1 MDSTTAAHPM
11 KRSHSLFRLF
21 SRRSSISVTTP
32 DVLPGVR
39 ERTKSFSAK
48 PSRQRTMSIA
58 SSSPLVPQEIHD
70 NIIRFLRASHEN
82 GKEATCS
89 TCLARD
95 LSAYSLVRKSWHR
108 AAMPH
113 MYAKI
118 WVNGAESST
127 AMKKAKKKAK
137 ETSRAVALLRTLT
150 ARPDYAALVKELKLP
165 EYNRETTPEAN
176 VLKLFDTAAAII
188 QCTPNLERFLGPY
201 SSVGGGWSNVVN
213 KALSGCIS
221 LREQVL
227 IFNENKS
234 ERSKLERSRE
244 FASMHERWMNL
255 ETLVLQGCGQEPDVD
270 FVGAFVNL
278 PKLKNLMISSFILGE
293 SAALAL
299 QAIPDSVES
308 LRLEKLQGLTGRTLH
323 GFAISR
329 KTKGLSSLALVNIR
343 MARIQDLISLFRLPN
358 LKSLTIADSTDTPYF
373 DETEMT
379 NDFVEQISNLVFCS
393 LSLESLHW
401 DILVHPLVETAL
413 ANSISGGRL
422 PALRTLR
429 APSDRVGTLQAVCKP
444 RESISL
450 ASDFIYESPT
460 RTAHPTTSSA
470 QNAPSVTASRPPSHK
485 STFLSPGSAAPSPNV
500 SRRSSIN
507 SQASSSPTSSNPS
520 STASPSV
527 ATLKAFGKSKPEF
540 QPFPRTLHSARLRAQ
555 KRIERA
561 RQETLIQIMI
571 SEEGITKETIS
582 LRRFMGDVK
591 SKVTYSLIP
600 APLRSVSG
608 KDEDAR
614 AGGRECALVSFES
627 DIIDGSWRREVDI
640 GSGVGKEV
648 CYGGWNLKGNGK
660 DGAVVRKDKKSLGK
674 ILHEERRKVEGGKV
688 ELEKLF

>member
-1 MDSTTAAHPM
+1 
-11 KRSHSLFRLF
+11 
-21 SRRSSISVTTP
+21 
-32 DVLPGVR
+32 
-39 ERTKSFSAK
+39 
-48 PSRQRTMSIA
+48 MSIG
-58 SSSPLVPQEIHD
+58 SSSPTVPQEIHD
-70 NIIRFLRASHEN
+70 NIIRFLRVSHEN

-95 LSAYSLVRKSWHR
+95 LSAYSLVSKSWHR
-108 AAMPH
+108 AAIPH

-118 WVNGAESST
+118 RINGAESS
-127 AMKKAKKKAK
+127 AAVKKAKKKST

-150 ARPDYAALVKELKLP
+150 ARPDYATLVKELKLP
-165 EYNRETTPEAN
+165 EYNRETTPEAD
-176 VLKLFDTAAAII
+176 VLKLLDTAGGII
-188 QCTPNLERFLGPY
+188 RCTPNLERFLGPY
-201 SSVGGGWSNVVN
+201 SGVGGGWSNTVN

-227 IFNENKS
+227 IFNEDKS

-278 PKLKNLMISSFILGE
+278 PKLKNLMISNFKLGE

-308 LRLEKLQGLTGRTLH
+308 LRLENLQGLTGRTLH
-323 GFAISR
+323 AFAISR
-329 KTKGLSSLALVNIR
+329 KIKGLGSLALVNVR
-343 MARIQDLISLFRLPN
+343 MTKIQDLISMFRLPN
-358 LKSLTIADSTDTPYF
+358 LKSLTIADSTDMPYF
-373 DETEMT
+373 DETEMM
-379 NDFVEQISNLVFCS
+379 NDSVEQMTNSVFCS

-401 DILVHPLVETAL
+401 DILVHPFVETAL
-413 ANSISGGRL
+413 ANSISGGKL
-422 PALRTLR
+422 PGLRTLR

-450 ASDFIYESPT
+450 ASDSIYESPP
-460 RTAHPTTSSA
+460 RVSHSST
-470 QNAPSVTASRPPSHK
+470 QNAPSAIVSRPPSHK
-485 STFLSPGSAAPSPNV
+485 SAFLSPGSAAPSPNV

-507 SQASSSPTSSNPS
+507 SQTSSSPTS
-520 STASPSV
+520 TTSPSV

-582 LRRFMGDVK
+582 LRRFMGNVK
-591 SKVTYSLIP
+591 SKVTYSLTP
-600 APLRSVSG
+600 DPLGAVPG
-608 KDEDAR
+608 QDENSR

-627 DIIDGSWRREVDI
+627 DILEGIWRREVDI

-648 CYGGWNLKGNGK
+648 CNGGWNLRGNGK
-660 DGAVVRKDKKSLGK
+660 DGALVRKDKKSLGK
-674 ILHEERRKVEGGKV
+674 ILHEERRKVERGKV
-688 ELEKLF
+688 ELMRLF

>member
-1 MDSTTAAHPM
+1 MESATAAPPI
-11 KRSHSLFRLF
+11 KRSRSLFRLF
-21 SRRSSISVTTP
+21 SRHNSVSVSTDAP
-32 DVLPGVR
+32 LSVR
-39 ERTKSFSAK
+39 ERAKSFSAK
-48 PSRQRTMSIA
+48 PARQRIISIE
-58 SSSPLVPQEIHD
+58 SSSSLVPQEIHD
-70 NIIRFLRASHEN
+70 TIIRFLRGSHED

-89 TCLARD
+89 SCLGRD
-95 LSAYSLVRKSWHR
+95 LSAYSLVSKSWHR

-113 MYAKI
+113 MYGKI
-118 WVNGAESST
+118 WINGAESST
-127 AMKKAKKKAK
+127 TAKKAKKKAK
-137 ETSRAVALLRTLT
+137 EISRAAALLRTLT

-165 EYNRETTPEAN
+165 EYNRETTPEAD
-176 VLKLFDTAAAII
+176 VLKILDTTAAII
-188 QCTPNLERFLGPY
+188 RCIPNLERFLGPY
-201 SSVGGGWSNVVN
+201 SSVGGGWSNIVN

-227 IFNENKS
+227 IFNEDKI

-278 PKLKNLMISSFILGE
+278 PKLRNLMISRFKLGE

-308 LRLEKLQGLTGRTLH
+308 LRLENLQGLTGRTLH
-323 GFAISR
+323 AFAISR
-329 KTKGLSSLALVNIR
+329 KTKGLGSLALVNIR
-343 MARIQDLISLFRLPN
+343 MTRIQDLISLFRLPN
-358 LKSLTIADSTDTPYF
+358 LKSLTIADSMDMPYF

-379 NDFVEQISNLVFCS
+379 NEFVEQMSNSVFCS

-413 ANSISGGRL
+413 ANSISGGKL
-422 PALRTLR
+422 PGLRTLR

-460 RTAHPTTSSA
+460 RASYPTSPA
-470 QNAPSVTASRPPSHK
+470 QNVISATASRPPSHK
-485 STFLSPGSAAPSPNV
+485 SAFLSPGSAATSPNG

-507 SQASSSPTSSNPS
+507 SQSSASPTS
-520 STASPSV
+520 AALPSV

-571 SEEGITKETIS
+571 SEGGVTKETIS

-591 SKVTYSLIP
+591 SKVTYSLTP
-600 APLRSVSG
+600 DSLGPG

-627 DIIDGSWRREVDI
+627 DIIEGSWKKEIDI

-648 CYGGWNLKGNGK
+648 CNGGWNSRGNGK

-674 ILHEERRKVEGGKV
+674 ILHEERRKVEKGKV
-688 ELEKLF
+688 ELVKLF

>member
-1 MDSTTAAHPM
+1 MESSTAVPPM
-11 KRSHSLFRLF
+11 KRSRSLFRFF
-21 SRRSSISVTTP
+21 SRRNSVSVTTP
-32 DVLPGVR
+32 DALPGVR
-39 ERTKSFSAK
+39 ERARSFSAK
-48 PSRQRTMSIA
+48 PSRQRTVSLA
-58 SSSPLVPQEIHD
+58 SSSPTIPQEIHD
-70 NIIRFLRASHEN
+70 NIIRFLRVSHEN

-95 LSAYSLVRKSWHR
+95 LSAYSLVSKSWHR
-108 AAMPH
+108 AAIRH
-113 MYAKI
+113 MYARI
-118 WVNGAESST
+118 RINGAESS
-127 AMKKAKKKAK
+127 AAVKKTKKKS

-150 ARPDYAALVKELKLP
+150 ARPDYAAFVKELKLP
-165 EYNRETTPEAN
+165 EYNRETTPEAE
-176 VLKLFDTAAAII
+176 VLKLLDTTGGII
-188 QCTPNLERFLGPY
+188 RCTPNLERFLGPY

-227 IFNENKS
+227 IFSEDKS

-244 FASMHERWMNL
+244 FAAMHERWMNL
-255 ETLVLQGCGQEPDVD
+255 ETMVLQGCGQEPDVD

-278 PKLKNLMISSFILGE
+278 PKLKNLMISNFKLGD

-308 LRLEKLQGLTGRTLH
+308 LRLENLQGLTGRTLH
-323 GFAISR
+323 AFAISR
-329 KTKGLSSLALVNIR
+329 KTKGLGSLALVNIR
-343 MARIQDLISLFRLPN
+343 MTKIQDLISLFRLPN
-358 LKSLTIADSTDTPYF
+358 LKSLTIADSTDMPYF

-379 NDFVEQISNLVFCS
+379 NDFVEQMTNSVFCS

-401 DILVHPLVETAL
+401 DILVHPFLETAL
-413 ANSISGGRL
+413 ANSISGGKL
-422 PALRTLR
+422 PGLRTLR

-450 ASDFIYESPT
+450 ASDSIYESPT
-460 RTAHPTTSSA
+460 RASYPTTSSA
-470 QNAPSVTASRPPSHK
+470 QNTSSATASRPPSHK
-485 STFLSPGSAAPSPNV
+485 SAFLSPGSAAPSPNV

-507 SQASSSPTSSNPS
+507 SQTSSPTS
-520 STASPSV
+520 TTSPSV

-561 RQETLIQIMI
+561 RQDTLIQIMI

-582 LRRFMGDVK
+582 LRRFMGNVK
-591 SKVTYSLIP
+591 SKVTYSLTP
-600 APLRSVSG
+600 DPLGTVPG
-608 KDEDAR
+608 KDANAR

-627 DIIDGSWRREVDI
+627 DIVEGSWRREVDI

-648 CYGGWNLKGNGK
+648 CNGGWNLRGNGK
-660 DGAVVRKDKKSLGK
+660 DGALVRKDKKSLGK
-674 ILHEERRKVEGGKV
+674 ILHEERRRVEGGKV
-688 ELEKLF
+688 ELVRLF